1 MNIFELA
8 SREAYRFD
16 SVKGALTVED
26 LWLLPLTTTR
36 NNAASLD
43 NIAKEIN
50 KQLKSSEEESF
61 VTQRT
66 SKDVTLAS
74 KLELVKHIIA
84 VKMQEAEAVRS
95 QAAKAEEKAKLLAIL
110 AKKQEE
116 SLENLTEEEIL
127 NKLNN
132 L

>member
-8 SREAYRFD
+8 SREAYRFE
-16 SVKGALTVED
+16 STKGLLTVED
-26 LWLLPLTTTR
+26 LWSLPLTTTR
-36 NNAASLD
+36 SNGASLD
-43 NIAKEIN
+43 SVAKEIN

-66 SKDVTLAS
+66 SKDVTLTS

-84 VKMQEAEAVRS
+84 VKMQEAEVVRN
-95 QAAKAEEKAKLLAIL
+95 QAAKADEKAKLLAIL
-110 AKKQEE
+110 AKKQEQ

-127 NKLNN
+127 SKLSS

>member
-110 AKKQEE
+110 AKKQEQ

>member
-95 QAAKAEEKAKLLAIL
+95 QAAKADEKVKLLAIL
-110 AKKQEE
+110 AKKQEQ